1 MKKIS
6 ILGSTGSVGRSTLSL
21 VDLNPDRFQV
31 VGLAARR
38 NARQLLEQT
47 LRYSPLA
54 VALHDREE
62 AAWLRRR
69 LPGTPVWEGQEG
81 VSRLAA
87 ESEADMV
94 VAAITGAAGLVP
106 TLAAILAGRD
116 VALANKE
123 TLVMAGEL
131 VMRKAREAEVRLV
144 PVDSEHSAI
153 HQCLNGERRGQIK
166 RILLTASGGP
176 FFRRSLR
183 ELAQVT
189 VQEALNHPTWKMGPK
204 ITVDSA
210 TLMNKG
216 LEVIEAHHLFGLWP
230 GQVEIVIHPQSMV
243 HSMVE
248 FVDGAIMAQLGIT
261 DMRLPVGYALTYP
274 DRCDLPVPSLDLFAL
289 PPLEFHPPDPVKFPC
304 LRLAQQALEQGRTF
318 PAALNAANEVAV
330 GLFLEGKI
338 PFLDIPAVI
347 EGVLDRHR
355 AGDPE
360 SLEAVLEVD
369 RRSRL
374 EAHDLAAAR
383 M

>member
-21 VDLNPDRFQV
+21 VGLNPDRFRV

-38 NARQLLEQT
+38 NAGRLLEQAR
-47 LRYSPLA
+47 RYSPLA
-54 VALHDREE
+54 VALHDREK
-62 AAWLRRR
+62 AAWLRQR
-69 LPGTPVWEGQEG
+69 LPGTPVLEGQEG
-81 VSRLAA
+81 VSRLAG
-87 ESEADMV
+87 EFDADMI

-106 TLAAILAGRD
+106 TLSAILGGRD

-131 VMRKAREAEVRLV
+131 VMREARAAQVRLL

-153 HQCLNGERRGQIK
+153 HQCLHGEKRAQIK

-176 FFRRSLR
+176 FFRKSLR
-183 ELAQVT
+183 ELGEVT

-216 LEVIEAHHLFGLWP
+216 LEVIEAHHLFGLRP
-230 GQVEIVIHPQSMV
+230 EQVEIVIHPQSMV

-261 DMRLPVGYALTYP
+261 DMRLPVGYALSYP
-274 DRCDLPVPSLDLFAL
+274 DRCNLPVPSLDLFAL

-304 LRLAQQALEQGRTF
+304 LGLAEAALQQGRTY

-330 GLFLEGKI
+330 GLFLEGRI

-355 AGDPE
+355 PRDPE
-360 SLEAVLEVD
+360 SLEVVLEVD
-369 RRSRL
+369 RRSRR
-374 EAHDLAAAR
+374 EAHDLAATR

>member
-21 VDLNPDRFQV
+21 AGLNPDRFRI

-38 NARQLLEQT
+38 NAARLLEQAQK
-47 LRYSPLA
+47 YSPLA
-54 VALHDREE
+54 VALHDRKQ
-62 AAWLRRR
+62 AAWLRQQ
-69 LPGTPVWEGQEG
+69 LPGTPVLEGQEG

-87 ESEADMV
+87 EVEAEIVM
-94 VAAITGAAGLVP
+94 AAITGAAGLIP
-106 TLAAILAGRD
+106 TLAAIQAGRD

-131 VMRKAREAEVRLV
+131 MMREVRDAKVRLL

-153 HQCLNGERRGQIK
+153 HQCLNGERQAQVK

-176 FFRRSLR
+176 FFGRSLR
-183 ELAQVT
+183 ELSEVT

-216 LEVIEAHHLFGLWP
+216 LEVIEAHHLFGLQP

-261 DMRLPVGYALTYP
+261 DMRLPVGYALSYP
-274 DRCDLPVPSLDLFAL
+274 DRCDLPVPSLDLFAMR
-289 PPLEFHPPDPVKFPC
+289 PLEFHPPDPVKFPC
-304 LRLAQQALEQGRTF
+304 LRLAEAALQQGRTY

-330 GLFLEGKI
+330 GLFLEGRI
-338 PFLDIPAVI
+338 PFPDIPAVI

-355 AGDPE
+355 PRDPE
-360 SLEAVLEVD
+360 SLEVVLEVD

-374 EAHDLAAAR
+374 EAQDLAVTR

>member
-1 MKKIS
+1 MKKIT

-21 VDLNPDRFQV
+21 VDLNPDRFQA
-31 VGLAARR
+31 VGLAARS
-38 NARQLLEQT
+38 NARQLLEQAR
-47 LRYSPLA
+47 RYSPLA
-54 VALHDREE
+54 VALHDPEE
-62 AAWLRRR
+62 AGWLRRE
-69 LPGTPVWEGQEG
+69 LPGIPVFEGQEG

-131 VMRKAREAEVRLV
+131 VMRKVREAAVRLL

-153 HQCLNGERRGQIK
+153 HQCLNGETRSQLK

-176 FFRRSLR
+176 FFRKSLR
-183 ELAQVT
+183 ELAGVT

-216 LEVIEAHHLFGLWP
+216 LEVIEAHHLFGLRP
-230 GQVEIVIHPQSMV
+230 GQVEIVVHPQSMV

-261 DMRLPVGYALTYP
+261 DMRLPVGYALSYP
-274 DRCDLPVPSLDLFAL
+274 DRCDLPLPSLDLFAM
-289 PPLEFHPPDPVKFPC
+289 PPLEFHPPDPVRFPC
-304 LRLAQQALEQGRTF
+304 LRLAGEALEQGRTY

-330 GLFLEGKI
+330 GLFLEGQI
-338 PFLDIPAVI
+338 PFSEIPAVI

-355 AGDPE
+355 PRDPE
-360 SLEAVLEVD
+360 SLEAVLAVD

-374 EAHDLAAAR
+374 EAHDLAATR

>member
-21 VDLNPDRFQV
+21 ADLNPDRFRI

-38 NARQLLEQT
+38 NAARLLEQAQKYT
-47 LRYSPLA
+47 PLA
-54 VALHDREE
+54 VALHDREQ
-62 AAWLRRR
+62 AAWLRQQ
-69 LPGTPVWEGQEG
+69 LPGTPVLEGQEG

-87 ESEADMV
+87 EVEAEIV
-94 VAAITGAAGLVP
+94 VAAITGAAGLIP
-106 TLAAILAGRD
+106 TLAAVRAGRD

-131 VMRKAREAEVRLV
+131 VMREVRDAKVRLL

-153 HQCLNGERRGQIK
+153 HQCLNGERKAQVK

-176 FFRRSLR
+176 FFGKSLR
-183 ELAQVT
+183 ELSEVT
-189 VQEALNHPTWKMGPK
+189 VQQALNHPTWKMGPK

-216 LEVIEAHHLFGLWP
+216 LEVIEAHHLFGLQP
-230 GQVEIVIHPQSMV
+230 GQVDIVIHPQSMV

-261 DMRLPVGYALTYP
+261 DMRLPVGYALSYP
-274 DRCDLPVPSLDLFAL
+274 DRCNLPVPSLDLFAL
-289 PPLEFHPPDPVKFPC
+289 RPLEFHPPDPVKFPC
-304 LRLAQQALEQGRTF
+304 LRLAEAALQQGRTY

-330 GLFLEGKI
+330 GLFLEEQI
-338 PFLDIPAVI
+338 PFPDIPAVI

-355 AGDPE
+355 PRDPE
-360 SLEAVLEVD
+360 SLEVVLEVD

-374 EAHDLAAAR
+374 EARDLAVTR

>member
-21 VDLNPDRFQV
+21 VDLNPDRFRV

-38 NARQLLEQT
+38 NAGLLLEQA
-47 LRYSPLA
+47 RNYSPLA
-54 VALHDREE
+54 VAIHDREK
-62 AAWLRRR
+62 AAWLRQR
-69 LPGTPVWEGQEG
+69 LPGTPVLEGQEG
-81 VSRLAA
+81 VAGLAA
-87 ESEADMV
+87 ESDADMV

-106 TLAAILAGRD
+106 TLSAILGGRD

-131 VMRKAREAEVRLV
+131 VMREAREARVRLL

-153 HQCLNGERRGQIK
+153 HQCLNGEKKAQIR

-176 FFRRSLR
+176 FFRKSLR
-183 ELAQVT
+183 ELGKVT

-216 LEVIEAHHLFGLWP
+216 LEVIEAHHLFGLRP

-261 DMRLPVGYALTYP
+261 DMRLPVGYALSYP
-274 DRCDLPVPSLDLFAL
+274 DRCDLPVPSLDLLAL
-289 PPLEFHPPDPVKFPC
+289 PPLEFHAPDPVKFPC
-304 LRLAQQALEQGRTF
+304 LRLAREALQQGRTY

-330 GLFLEGKI
+330 GLFLEGRI
-338 PFLDIPAVI
+338 PFQDIPAIVG
-347 EGVLDRHR
+347 GVLDTH
-355 AGDPE
+355 GPQDPD
-360 SLEAVLEVD
+360 SLEVVLEAD
-369 RRSRL
+369 RRSRR
-374 EAHDLAAAR
+374 EAKELALAR

>member
-21 VDLNPDRFQV
+21 VDLNPDLFRV

-38 NARQLLEQT
+38 NAGRLLEQAQK
-47 LRYSPLA
+47 YSPLA
-54 VALHDREE
+54 VALHDREK
-62 AAWLRRR
+62 AAWLRQQ
-69 LPGTPVWEGQEG
+69 LPGTPVLEGQEG
-81 VSRLAA
+81 VSKLAA
-87 ESEADMV
+87 EVEADMV
-94 VAAITGAAGLVP
+94 VAAITGAAGLIP
-106 TLAAILAGRD
+106 TLAAILGGRD

-131 VMRKAREAEVRLV
+131 VMREARDAQVRLL

-153 HQCLNGERRGQIK
+153 HQCLNGEKKAQVK

-176 FFRRSLR
+176 FFRKSLQ
-183 ELAQVT
+183 ELNEVT
-189 VQEALNHPTWKMGPK
+189 VPEALNHPTWKMGPK

-216 LEVIEAHHLFGLWP
+216 LEVIEAHHLFDLRP

-274 DRCDLPVPSLDLFAL
+274 DRCHLPVPSLDLFSL
-289 PPLEFHPPDPVKFPC
+289 PSLEFHPPDPVKFPC
-304 LRLAQQALEQGRTF
+304 LRLAGEALREGRTY

-330 GLFLEGKI
+330 GLFLEEKI
-338 PFLDIPAVI
+338 PFPDIPAII
-347 EGVLDRHR
+347 EGVLDQHR
-355 AGDPE
+355 PQDPD
-360 SLEAVLEVD
+360 SLDVVLEADLSS
-369 RRSRL
+369 RRQ
-374 EAHDLAAAR
+374 ANDLALTR

>member
-21 VDLNPDRFQV
+21 VDLNPDRFRV

-38 NARQLLEQT
+38 NAGLLLEQARNT
-47 LRYSPLA
+47 SPLA
-54 VALHDREE
+54 VALHDREQ
-62 AAWLRRR
+62 AAWLRQQ
-69 LPGTPVWEGQEG
+69 LPGTPVLEGQEG
-81 VSRLAA
+81 VARLAA
-87 ESEADMV
+87 ESDADMV

-106 TLAAILAGRD
+106 TLSAILGGRD

-123 TLVMAGEL
+123 ALVMAGEL
-131 VMRKAREAEVRLV
+131 VMRKAREAQVRLL

-153 HQCLNGERRGQIK
+153 HQCLSGEKKAQIR

-176 FFRRSLR
+176 FFRKSLR
-183 ELAQVT
+183 ELGKVT

-216 LEVIEAHHLFGLWP
+216 LEVIEAHHLFGLRP
-230 GQVEIVIHPQSMV
+230 GQVEIVIHPQSIV

-261 DMRLPVGYALTYP
+261 DMRLPVGYALSYP
-274 DRCDLPVPSLDLFAL
+274 DRCNLPVPSLDLFSL

-304 LRLAQQALEQGRTF
+304 LRLAREALQQGQTY

-330 GLFLEGKI
+330 GLFLEGRI
-338 PFLDIPAVI
+338 SFPAIPAIV
-347 EGVLDRHR
+347 EGVLDTH
-355 AGDPE
+355 GPQEPD
-360 SLEAVLEVD
+360 SLEVVLEAD
-369 RRSRL
+369 RMSRR
-374 EAHDLAAAR
+374 EADELALAR

>member
-21 VDLNPDRFQV
+21 VDLKADRFRV

-38 NARQLLEQT
+38 NADLLLEQA
-47 LRYSPLA
+47 RKYSPLA
-54 VALHDREE
+54 VALHEGDK
-62 AAWLRRR
+62 AAWLRRQ
-69 LPGTPVWEGQEG
+69 LPGTPVLEGLEG
-81 VSRLAA
+81 VSKLAA
-87 ESEADMV
+87 ETEADMV

-106 TLAAILAGRD
+106 TLAAIQAGRD

-131 VMRKAREAEVRLV
+131 VMREAGDAQVRLL

-153 HQCLNGERRGQIK
+153 HQCLNGEKNSQVK

-176 FFRRSLR
+176 FFRKSLR
-183 ELAQVT
+183 ELGEVT

-216 LEVIEAHHLFGLWP
+216 LEVIEAHHLFGLRA
-230 GQVEIVIHPQSMV
+230 GQVEIVIHPQSMI

-261 DMRLPVGYALTYP
+261 DMRLPIGYALSYP
-274 DRCDLPVPSLDLFAL
+274 DRCDLPVPTLDIFGL
-289 PPLEFHPPDPVKFPC
+289 PPLEFHLPDPVRFPC
-304 LRLAQQALEQGRTF
+304 LRLAEEALGQGRTY

-330 GLFLEGKI
+330 GLFLEGGI
-338 PFLDIPAVI
+338 PFSDIPAII

-355 AGDPE
+355 PLE
-360 SLEAVLEVD
+360 PNSLEIVLEVD
-369 RRSRL
+369 RRSRR
-374 EAHDLAAAR
+374 EARDLAVTR

>member
-21 VDLNPDRFQV
+21 ADMNPDRFRV
-31 VGLAARR
+31 VGLAALK
-38 NARQLLEQT
+38 NADLLLEQA
-47 LRYSPLA
+47 RKYSPLA
-54 VALHDREE
+54 VALHDREQ
-62 AAWLRRR
+62 AAWLRQR
-69 LPGTPVWEGQEG
+69 LPGTPVLEGQEG
-81 VSRLAA
+81 VSKLAA
-87 ESEADMV
+87 DLEADMV
-94 VAAITGAAGLVP
+94 VAAISGAAGLIP
-106 TLAAILAGRD
+106 TLAAIRGGRD

-131 VMRKAREAEVRLV
+131 VMREARDAKVRLL

-153 HQCLNGERRGQIK
+153 HQCLNGEKEAQVK

-176 FFRRSLR
+176 FFGRSLR
-183 ELAQVT
+183 ELGEVT
-189 VQEALNHPTWKMGPK
+189 VEEALNHPTWKMGPK

-216 LEVIEAHHLFGLWP
+216 LEVIEAHHLFGLRP
-230 GQVEIVIHPQSMV
+230 GQVEIVIHPQSV
-243 HSMVE
+243 IHSMVE

-261 DMRLPVGYALTYP
+261 DMRLPVGYALTFP
-274 DRCDLPVPSLDLFAL
+274 DRRNLPVPSLDLFAL

-304 LRLAQQALEQGRTF
+304 LRLAGAALQQGRTY

-330 GLFLEGKI
+330 GLFLEGRI
-338 PFLDIPAVI
+338 PFADIPGVI

-355 AGDPE
+355 PQDPD
-360 SLEAVLEVD
+360 SLGVVLEVD
-369 RRSRL
+369 GRSRQ
-374 EAHDLAAAR
+374 EANELALAR